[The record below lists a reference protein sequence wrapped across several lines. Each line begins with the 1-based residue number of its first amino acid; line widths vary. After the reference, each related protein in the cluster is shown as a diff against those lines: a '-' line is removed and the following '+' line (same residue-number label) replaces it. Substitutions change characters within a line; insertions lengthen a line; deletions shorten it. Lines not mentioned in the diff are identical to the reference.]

1 MPIPEK
7 IDIANQRY
15 CDKLKEVQSLVNAE
29 SADPDLEKKAIGL
42 LMQMLELKTE
52 AEILGRVVK
61 HQTSGKTERFRLLC
75 KAIEIHGFPA

>member
-7 IDIANQRY
+7 IDIANQKY

-29 SADPDLEKKAIGL
+29 SANPDLEKKAIGL

-61 HQTSGKTERFRLLC
+61 HQTSGEN
-75 KAIEIHGFPA
+75 